1 MSGWG
6 VPCLQLQHTAFSR
19 STSAGSQPALLQ
31 MGDEQVMHCN
41 ASIRARGG
49 RERRHEL
56 LLLLIPTLPFKANP
70 LLLLISSA
78 FRVALPGR

>member
-1 MSGWG
+1 M
-6 VPCLQLQHTAFSR
+6 QLQHTAFSR

-49 RERRHEL
+49 RERRRHEL